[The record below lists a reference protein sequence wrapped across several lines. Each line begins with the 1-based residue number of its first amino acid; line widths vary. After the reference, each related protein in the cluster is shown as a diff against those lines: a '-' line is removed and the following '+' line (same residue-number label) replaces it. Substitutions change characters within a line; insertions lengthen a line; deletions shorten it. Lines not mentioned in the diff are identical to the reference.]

1 MTVSIFRRFR
11 QHHAHLN
18 QKLSLCQEVSSIF
31 NKFTSS
37 YSKGICYVHQS
48 FRFLCPNSSKQIELA
63 KSEPAG
69 LAGCKLRDYPV
80 DGRWTLTTP
89 ADFRCHGRTRVG
101 PKLIQLWFASFL
113 QILPCN
119 KNSQRT
125 FFFKGHFFFG
135 GDSPQS
141 VEYFKTFFFFKLV
154 IFDDFCVSQVSQV
167 WALRIGIGGKNA

>member
-1 MTVSIFRRFR
+1 MTVSIFLGRFR

-63 KSEPAG
+63 KSEPPG

-89 ADFRCHGRTRVG
+89 ADFRCHGRTWRVG
-101 PKLIQLWFASFL
+101 PKLIQLCFVSSNS
-113 QILPCN
+113 QCK
-119 KNSQRT
+119 KNSQLGL
-125 FFFKGHFFFG
+125 FFSKDIFFG
-135 GDSPQS
+135 G
-141 VEYFKTFFFFKLV
+141 
-154 IFDDFCVSQVSQV
+154 
-167 WALRIGIGGKNA
+167 